1 MAVKVYGHDI
11 DLAKLS
17 EILNFKI
24 HNVTTATRGTLAGTL
39 TTTHKGLSVWDTDL
53 SLLYCWNGSAFV
65 AQGGISGAMTFK
77 GIVAFGATEPSSPAT
92 GDTYVFSTAGTN
104 TWNTSDVVQIGDSAI
119 WNGTDWSF
127 IQGNVL
133 AASESVAGVMEIA
146 TDAEMNTGTDDS
158 RAATPL
164 KVKNYIAARALA
176 KVYFNAS
183 VTLVANTPLTVTHGL
198 ALQNRNSFVCEVKDS
213 GHSVVGVDIDSTDV
227 NNITLTSAI
236 AGSGYQVTIIGF

>member
-1 MAVKVYGHDI
+1 MAVKIYGHDI
-11 DLAKLS
+11 DLSKLS
-17 EILNFKI
+17 SLLNFKI
-24 HNVTTATRGTLAGTL
+24 HPITTADRGTLAGTL
-39 TTTHKGLSVWDTDL
+39 STTHKGLSVWDTDL

-65 AQGGISGAMTFK
+65 AQGGIAGAMTFK
-77 GIVAFGATEPSSPAT
+77 GIVAFGAVEPSSPAT

-133 AASESVAGVMEIA
+133 AASETVAGVIEIA
-146 TDAEMNTGTDDS
+146 TQAETNTGADDT
-158 RAATPL
+158 RAITPAKLTSFIAT
-164 KVKNYIAARALA
+164 KALA

-183 VTLVANTPLTVTHGL
+183 VTLVANTPLTITHGL
-198 ALQNRNSFVCEVKDS
+198 ALQNRNAFVCEVKDS